1 MGIRGTSVVAIVLL
15 GFGGLSATQITAQTP
30 AAQGG
35 RYTGPRTAD
44 GKPDLNGI
52 WQVFNAAHW
61 NLEPHSAEEGVPAG
75 QGVVEGGTI
84 PYKPEALAKKK
95 QNYDSRATADP
106 FAKCYLPGVP
116 RITYVPLPF
125 EISQSSKYVIFAYE
139 FAHARRIVYT
149 DGSPHVEALEFW
161 MGDSR
166 GRWEGDTLVIDT
178 NDFNDNTWL
187 DKAGNYHSNALHVI
201 ERYTPTDS
209 SHINYE
215 VTIEDAKVFTRPWK
229 MSMVMYRRVDPG
241 LQLLEYDC
249 VSFFWKKT
257 IAAGRRANGSVALEN
272 PFDTG
277 KEGVTCRA
285 QSGDS

>member
-1 MGIRGTSVVAIVLL
+1 
-15 GFGGLSATQITAQTP
+15 
-30 AAQGG
+30 
-35 RYTGPRTAD
+35 
-44 GKPDLNGI
+44 
-52 WQVFNAAHW
+52 
-61 NLEPHSAEEGVPAG
+61 
-75 QGVVEGGTI
+75 VVEGGTI

-95 QNYDSRATADP
+95 QNYDNRATADP

-125 EISQSSKYVIFAYE
+125 EISQSPKHVIFAYE

-149 DGSPHVEALEFW
+149 DGSPHVQALEFW

-215 VTIEDAKVFTRPWK
+215 VTIEDSKVFARPWK
-229 MSMVMYRRVDPG
+229 MSMVIYRRVEAG
-241 LQLLEYDC
+241 VQLLEYDC

-257 IAAGRRANGSVALEN
+257 IAAG
-272 PFDTG
+272 
-277 KEGVTCRA
+277 K
-285 QSGDS
+285 

>member
-1 MGIRGTSVVAIVLL
+1 MAADGPLVGTGETRMGIRGTGVLAIVLL

-30 AAQGG
+30 ASRTG
-35 RYTGPRTAD
+35 RYTGPRTPD

-61 NLEPHSAEEGVPAG
+61 NLEPHSAEQGVPAG

-84 PYKPEALAKKK
+84 PYKPEALAKKQ
-95 QNYDSRATADP
+95 QNYANRATADP
-106 FAKCYLPGVP
+106 FSKCYLPGVP

-125 EISQSSKYVIFAYE
+125 EITQSPKYVVVAYE
-139 FAHARRIVYT
+139 FAHARRIIYT
-149 DGSPHVEALEFW
+149 DGSPHAEALEFW

-178 NDFNDNTWL
+178 NDFNDNTWF

-201 ERYTPTDS
+201 ERYTPSDS

-215 VTIEDAKVFTRPWK
+215 VTIEDPKVFTRPWK
-229 MSMVMYRRVDPG
+229 MSMVIYRRVDAG
-241 LQLLEYDC
+241 LQLLDYDC

-257 IAAGRRANGSVALEN
+257 IAAG
-272 PFDTG
+272 
-277 KEGVTCRA
+277 K
-285 QSGDS
+285 